1 MLITF
6 DIVSIV
12 RAFVKTVR
20 AFHNIRRPDAR
31 LATRQIGEEN
41 LFRFTLLARETKIPL
56 SGG

>member
-6 DIVSIV
+6 DLVSVV
-12 RAFVKTVR
+12 RAFVKTIR
-20 AFHNIRRPDAR
+20 AFHNVSRPDTR

-41 LFRFTLLARETKIPL
+41 LFRLTLLARETKIPL